1 MNFPGRLANPLR
13 RRTRRGRRNAP
24 SLPDTEAAKNF
35 EMRRSQTIATIGGV
49 KWRRTILPILLV
61 IVFGILGAAGYLT
74 FVSRQGRK
82 FEPQITAAAHRYHV
96 DPLLVKAVIW
106 QETRFHPDRRGR
118 AGEIGLMQ
126 IQEAAALDWAGA
138 EHVRNFSHEQCF
150 DPGTNV
156 LAGTFYLSKLLKRYA
171 KTDNPLP
178 FALADYNAGRGHLL
192 KWVGGAG
199 ATNSVVFVGQIGFPQ
214 TRAYVKSVMRRYAFY
229 KFLARLV

>member
-1 MNFPGRLANPLR
+1 M
-13 RRTRRGRRNAP
+13 
-24 SLPDTEAAKNF
+24 
-35 EMRRSQTIATIGGV
+35 
-49 KWRRTILPILLV
+49 KWRRTIFPILLLF
-61 IVFGILGAAGYLT
+61 VFCVLGVAGYLL
-74 FVSRQGRK
+74 FVARQGTR
-82 FEPQITAAAHRYHV
+82 FQPQINAAAQRYHL

-126 IQEAAALDWAGA
+126 IQEAAAMDWAGT
-138 EHVRNFSHEQCF
+138 EHVTNFSHEQCF

-156 LAGTFYLSKLLKRYA
+156 FAGTFYLSKLMKRYTN
-171 KTDNPLP
+171 TDNPLP

-214 TRAYVKSVMRRYAFY
+214 TKAYVKSVMRRYALY
-229 KFLARLV
+229 KFLARLA

>member
-1 MNFPGRLANPLR
+1 MPVK
-13 RRTRRGRRNAP
+13 RGGLVNRN
-24 SLPDTEAAKNF
+24 LDAARHAASYNS
-35 EMRRSQTIATIGGV
+35 RV
-49 KWRRTILPILLV
+49 KWRRIIFVLIGLCAFAVL
-61 IVFGILGAAGYLT
+61 GIGGYLWFAT
-74 FVSRQGRK
+74 GQSRK
-82 FEPQITAAAHRYHV
+82 FDPQINAAARRYGV

-106 QETRFHPDRRGR
+106 RETRFHPDRRGR

-138 EHVRNFSHEQCF
+138 EHVQNFSHEHCF

-156 LAGTFYLSKLLKRYA
+156 LAGTFYLGKLLKRYA
-171 KTDNPLP
+171 RADNPIP

-192 KWVGGAG
+192 KWNGGAG
-199 ATNSVVFVGQIGFPQ
+199 ATNSAVFIGQIGFPD